1 MTHLLNAFVVAT
13 IASFLVGCVSAQPKP
28 KTPIKPT
35 IGDPVHMAEYGYP
48 PSNYQTLIKNY
59 FSNKIKRAK
68 LASYRFSKPQRAY
81 KRKGLAYGGEIAWKG
96 WLVDVLI
103 ATPSRS
109 GRMMSP
115 KPYMVLFNGSA
126 IVEDILGSEHQL
138 ITRVK

>member
-1 MTHLLNAFVVAT
+1 MTPLLNAFVVAS
-13 IASFLVGCVSAQPKP
+13 IASFLIGCVPAQPNP
-28 KTPIKPT
+28 NVPIKPT

-48 PSNYQTLIKNY
+48 PRNYQTLIRNY

-115 KPYMVLFNGSA
+115 KPYMVLFNGSV

-138 ITRVK
+138 ITRVE